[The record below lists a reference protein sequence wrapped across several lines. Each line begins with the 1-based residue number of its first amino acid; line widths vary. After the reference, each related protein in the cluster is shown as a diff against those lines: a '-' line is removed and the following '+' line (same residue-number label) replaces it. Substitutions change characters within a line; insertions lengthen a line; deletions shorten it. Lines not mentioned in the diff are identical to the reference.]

1 MLKEKKDEEVKQKMD
16 MNEEKKPGDNI
27 IMTTE
32 SDGHWGEDDDPNS
45 FKMLTKT
52 AGTLAFAAPER
63 IGDNVYYTEK
73 IDVWSSGIVLI
84 MMLTG

>member
-1 MLKEKKDEEVKQKMD
+1 
-16 MNEEKKPGDNI
+16 
-27 IMTTE
+27 MTTE
-32 SDGHWGEDDDPNS
+32 SDYWGEDDDPNS

-63 IGDNVYYTEK
+63 IGDNAYYTEK
-73 IDVWSSGIVLI
+73 IDIWSSGIVLV